1 MIIYVFSFVGSVKSI
16 QHYRVFTKLNLC
28 CYEYLLHSGSGLLSR
43 VLSALLELTYIVT
56 EDNVPENVQ
65 LLTYLHTQTISSG
78 DEGAT
83 TANASSALFAN
94 MLQKANT
101 ITADT
106 PSLTVTPSTS
116 SSAHA
121 TDACLAKEF
130 GSVSEYVQWRVQVLQ
145 RIQLPLA
152 AAFR

>member
-1 MIIYVFSFVGSVKSI
+1 M
-16 QHYRVFTKLNLC
+16 
-28 CYEYLLHSGSGLLSR
+28 LLRSGSGLLSR

-56 EDNVPENVQ
+56 EDSVPENVQ

-78 DEGAT
+78 DEVAE
-83 TANASSALFAN
+83 TANTSSVLFAN

-101 ITADT
+101 IT
-106 PSLTVTPSTS
+106 PSSTVTPTTS
-116 SSAHA
+116 SSVQAA
-121 TDACLAKEF
+121 DPCLAKEF
-130 GSVSEYVQWRVQVLQ
+130 QSVSEYVQWRVQVLQ